1 MKTNKKNSSVSVLLK
16 STLYV
21 FAAIGFMCILLMFL
35 ASKMIFPNMDKKI
48 VVEDNSVLVID
59 FNQDFSEIAK
69 DDIISGILGES
80 SISLYNLLNII
91 EAAQYDEKITAIL
104 GLVDSSDLGAA
115 QIDDVRNAIKRFRSG
130 GKKAY
135 VYSQGFGT
143 LGGGL
148 SEYYLATA
156 FDEIIMQPKAML
168 GITGI
173 GIEVPF
179 FKDILQKLGVKP
191 EFYARYEYKNAIS
204 SLIDAKMSKE
214 YREQLQNIA
223 DSFGNYMLEKISQER
238 NIGKEK
244 LQDIMNNAPIFAED
258 ALNTGLIDKIKY
270 KAEFYAELEDKPLV
284 SAEDY
289 ALGVYVRPAKNKI
302 AIMFLE
308 GVILDGKSQAE
319 KINSEAVIGEDSVLE
334 DISAIAKR
342 DDIKAL
348 VVRVNSPG
356 GSYGS
361 ASEIWYALK
370 NLKETKKIPLI
381 VSQGDYA
388 ASGGY
393 FISLPADYI
402 YAEPM
407 TLTGSIGA
415 FGGKIVVS
423 ELMKKLQINWEGTYF
438 GNNAGIDSYMHNFN
452 AKEKEI
458 FNKSLDIIYDDF
470 TEKVE
475 KARNIAPEEMDKLAR
490 GRVWTGAQAVENG
503 LADKT
508 GGLLDAIVKA
518 AELAKLTEYEPETFP
533 KKQSLED
540 KIAEFISEKTNI
552 SVEKILSA
560 VGMKKQ
566 DITILKNIEDNMVY
580 SPIRIKM

>member
-69 DDIISGILGES
+69 DDIISDLLGES
-80 SISLYNLLNII
+80 SMSLYNLLNII

-244 LQDIMNNAPIFAED
+244 LQDIVNNAPIFAED
-258 ALNTGLIDKIKY
+258 ALNIGLIDKIQY
-270 KAEFYAELEDKPLV
+270 KAEFYTDLENKPLV

-289 ALGVYVRPAKNKI
+289 ALGVYVRPAKEKI
-302 AIMFLE
+302 SVMFLE

-319 KINSEAVIGEDSVLE
+319 KINSEAIIGEDSVLE

-381 VSQGDYA
+381 VSQGDYT

-552 SVEKILSA
+552 SAEKILSA

>member
-69 DDIISGILGES
+69 DDIISGLLGES
-80 SISLYNLLNII
+80 SMSLYNLLNII

-518 AELAKLTEYEPETFP
+518 AELAKLTEYEPEIFP

-552 SVEKILSA
+552 SAEKILSA

>member
-69 DDIISGILGES
+69 DDIISGLLGES
-80 SISLYNLLNII
+80 SMSLYNLLNII
-91 EAAQYDEKITAIL
+91 EAAQYDEKITSIV
-104 GLVDSSDLGAA
+104 GLIDSSDLGAA

-319 KINSEAVIGEDSVLE
+319 KINSEAIIGEDSVLE

-370 NLKETKKIPLI
+370 NLKETNKIPLI

-452 AKEKEI
+452 TKEKEI

-518 AELAKLTEYEPETFP
+518 AELAKLTEYEPEIFP

-552 SVEKILSA
+552 SAEKILSA